1 MLNSFRKGITEM
13 LYAKDLRRKKII
25 KLVDWL
31 LEGILS
37 IFPRDKVMGSDF
49 RLDTEQ
55 IKIVQWYVFDVF
67 PINRMK

>member
-1 MLNSFRKGITEM
+1 M
-13 LYAKDLRRKKII
+13 LYAKDLKRKKIM

-37 IFPRDKVMGSDF
+37 IFPRDKVMSSDF

-55 IKIVQWYVFDVF
+55 IKIVQWYVFDF
-67 PINRMK
+67 FTINQIK